1 MSVFKCKHPQLVVI
15 TRPEPY
21 ETEVEQIVELLSAD
35 SGFLLHLRKPNA
47 SAESYR
53 RVLRNLPEEY
63 LSRVSLGDHFEL
75 ADEFLVGGVHLSGR
89 QKNYQG
95 KRKLRLSKSCHS
107 FEELRQT
114 SNFDYVFFSPVFNS
128 ISKRGYNAAF
138 SEAELLEASAS
149 GLINEKVI
157 ALGGIDENTLPLLA
171 PYSFG
176 GAAVLGTVWTDFC
189 VERFKRL
196 VRMVY

>member
-1 MSVFKCKHPQLVVI
+1 
-15 TRPEPY
+15 
-21 ETEVEQIVELLSAD
+21 
-35 SGFLLHLRKPNA
+35 
-47 SAESYR
+47 
-53 RVLRNLPEEY
+53 LPEEY

-95 KRKLRLSKSCHS
+95 KRELRLSKSCHS